1 MTTGDIN
8 EVFQMKT
15 SAPSRFLRSDKE
27 ILEYIKFC
35 VDEDSRVVLVDSGM
49 YEYHYDHT
57 DCIWFHPD
65 EEEPSRCPSTC
76 AQYRDGWNDAMQYIF
91 RDGKGYRPYRRD
103 EKYEDD

>member
-35 VDEDSRVVLVDSGM
+35 INISEISAEINGRGTGQWKNLNRVRFVAV
-49 YEYHYDHT
+49 
-57 DCIWFHPD
+57 
-65 EEEPSRCPSTC
+65 
-76 AQYRDGWNDAMQYIF
+76 
-91 RDGKGYRPYRRD
+91 RRT
-103 EKYEDD
+103 